1 MSGLDISLRPRKMV
15 LDGVDAPRVGIG
27 PEQYFERKSIPS
39 AIGSSVTEMP
49 DYMWQTIK
57 ALGGIFSPDGVSN
70 YQDLLTGDGGDNN
83 KRFISPVGA
92 ARVAGQAVDNGWGA
106 VLLFLFAIN
115 VFVGIFN
122 MVPLLPLDG
131 GHVAIATYEKIASMI
146 KGRRVMVDVQKLM
159 PITAVVL
166 AALVIMGLSALYLDI
181 FRPVEAP

>member
-1 MSGLDISLRPRKMV
+1 M
-15 LDGVDAPRVGIG
+15 
-27 PEQYFERKSIPS
+27 
-39 AIGSSVTEMP
+39 TEMP

-57 ALGGIFSPDGVSN
+57 ALGGIFSPDGVGN
-70 YQDLLTGDGGDNN
+70 YQRPADGQRRRQH

-92 ARVAGQAVDNGWGA
+92 ARVAGQAVDNGWGG
-106 VLLFLFAIN
+106 VLFFLFAIN

-159 PITAVVL
+159 PITAAVL
-166 AALVIMGLSALYLDI
+166 AVLVIMGLSALYLDI